1 MEAHITHCC
10 SSYAPKYKY
19 NNVLNCIEISYSD
32 KIFIIDTDSLCLML
46 NFGRKF
52 IFCNENEYPYYSS
65 NNKLFNLVE
74 FLYKFSYT
82 YTHYNFLNGNKF
94 DLRKSNVQL
103 FHNFNKHIN
112 ENYNVLKYIQGH
124 YNSTGIDAHIMKNP
138 IWITNEEGKEIYIMY
153 CEKSTLIKLC
163 EKSYQNILDF
173 EDKMKCKFTWYKGTN
188 GYILSHLSSDRSK
201 IFYIHQVITGC
212 YGNGKGTSGISVDHI
227 DQNPLNNTYENLRI
241 ATRKEQEQNSKGIKS
256 GTKRERQRNAQALP
270 EGITHDM
277 LPKYIVYY
285 KNWLNKERTKYRE
298 YFRIERHPIL
308 DEKCW
313 ETTKSDKISI
323 QEKLQDAI
331 RTIQNLDRGIL
342 PQREEPILPKYLYFT
357 GNVDEKQYLAFERR
371 IDNKRL
377 NLQMTLP
384 KNYILEEQVK
394 KMDEKIVKKYG
405 TEYSIFIMQ
414 NENNIE

>member
-1 MEAHITHCC
+1 MIHQ
-10 SSYAPKYKY
+10 YD
-19 NNVLNCIEISYSD
+19 VLE
-32 KIFIIDTDSLCLML
+32 
-46 NFGRKF
+46 
-52 IFCNENEYPYYSS
+52 
-65 NNKLFNLVE
+65 
-74 FLYKFSYT
+74 
-82 YTHYNFLNGNKF
+82 
-94 DLRKSNVQL
+94 
-103 FHNFNKHIN
+103 
-112 ENYNVLKYIQGH
+112 YIQGH
-124 YNSTGIDAHIMKNP
+124 YNTGGIDAYIMKNP
-138 IWITNEEGKEIYIMY
+138 IWIISENGKEIYIMF
-153 CEKSTLIKLC
+153 CETDIIRKLC
-163 EKSYQNILDF
+163 EKSYQIILDF
-173 EDKMKCKFTWYKGTN
+173 EKGINKKMTWFMNKH
-188 GYILSHLSSDRSK
+188 GYILNSENL
-201 IFYIHQVITGC
+201 YIHQVITGC

-298 YFRIERHPIL
+298 YFRIERHPML

-313 ETTKSDKISI
+313 ETTKSDKISM

-331 RTIQNLDRGIL
+331 RTIQNLDQGIL

-384 KNYILEEQVK
+384 KNYILEEQVQ

-405 TEYSIFIMQ
+405 TEYSIFTMQ